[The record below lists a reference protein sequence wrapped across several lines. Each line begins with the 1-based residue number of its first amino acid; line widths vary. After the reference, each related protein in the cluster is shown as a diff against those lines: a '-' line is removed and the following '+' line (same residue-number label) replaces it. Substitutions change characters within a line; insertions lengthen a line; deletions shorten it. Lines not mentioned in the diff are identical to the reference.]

1 MAPLATQYDIQGADL
16 QSLLPRLL
24 SEGLTPSGDQQQSNP
39 GDLVQVLLEHCILK
53 PLSLKSTVDPQ
64 QATYTLAIIKRQ
76 ATLSPKF
83 LTETYHQAPFY
94 QWLIPRLLQ
103 IACSAIAS
111 IPTDESAQ
119 VIAYIIQILGRD
131 QPDDEDTW
139 AKGPGRAAQILSQ
152 LTLFC
157 QDGQKATLFGFAE
170 LPSNL
175 SALLSIVSVILQLDL
190 PFALSFLSTACAQLS
205 EASRL
210 IDTSEL
216 QLKYIRTVNAALGR
230 NIHQGLT
237 KACAYVSSIDT
248 VDGADGK
255 IALMMFYEKMAS
267 AHETLKYDIWWSLLR
282 QCGNLDIR
290 DDSIGFPGICQLLT
304 PVPPRLSCE
313 TIKQI
318 VGLDQIKDWEQIAQE
333 ISIETGSSVKL
344 DTISAFLQKDVQK
357 SRKRKRG
364 ASENLIANLHELLP
378 DLPDSPEG
386 STISD
391 VLLQNSRTL
400 SLLFKAQ
407 NAGVDHIIAEKNRQR
422 YIEAA
427 STPLRSPATAETA
440 VLLLGDLGRLSQGE
454 SLCLVLQLLLRQL
467 GSYNAPLRSLAYTE
481 CTPSRQYHSLS
492 LYDLRDHAVHRFHST
507 ELLAHNIAAYT
518 TSACT
523 VAQPRSPN
531 TCVFLHPQQTA
542 DSLDFLVDLIR
553 SMTHGYSENE
563 PRITVESLMGSCMVD
578 LMVILVVELGDQD
591 KAVRRAAKL
600 GLSKA
605 MAYQRTGTDLGAFL
619 KPYMLGVI
627 SQLNDML
634 HDVLGK
640 KSVEYKKKIIRSMG
654 VLIKLIMASLQST
667 LGIKELRHE
676 TLNTWA
682 VFTSTLKY
690 ADIGPFVG
698 RTTGA
703 LVANWPAFD
712 KSAKSIAIRIID
724 EIADSANDLSQ
735 FVEEVVG
742 MDHIDELQRAASL
755 LTAQRKKWPIDVR
768 ITKVLDRVA
777 KSIQDLVKGD
787 TFNSV
792 AARLMSTL
800 LSIATRDGDCQ
811 ELRDLSYECLGII
824 GALDPDRLGFHVE
837 SNTLTI
843 ASNFADHKESL
854 DFALHLVRDL
864 LVDAF
869 RATND
874 TKHQN
879 HLAFAIQELLRF
891 CGFSLK
897 VIHPA
902 SKIDPSIRQRWQSLP
917 KDQLETLTPLLESRF
932 TLHDVSFRTFSHP
945 IYVTAPTYREWLQR
959 WATDLISK
967 VMSMPDTDRSVSDS
981 KAIFGVFCG
990 VLRNQDVSVA
1000 HHILPHL
1007 VLNVLLS
1014 GVREY
1019 RDEICLEIKTVLQ
1032 DQVQPTSPA
1041 DRRSLS
1047 AQVIFDL
1054 MDHMSKWLRLQ
1065 RVKGSNLDRGE
1076 RSKVVE
1082 GVLSSIETEL
1092 MAHAALQSKAY
1103 ARSLRSFEER
1113 IIQLRKE
1120 RKDTAEL
1127 QTYFERLHQ
1136 IYAELDEPDGMEG
1149 VSAFVISPSLEH
1161 QIREHESTGRW
1172 TSAQSCWE
1180 VRLQQSPDDPT
1191 LHVGLLKCLRN
1202 LGHYDWS
1209 LQLAPFAAE
1218 AAWIIGDWDTV
1229 RQVGPDCPPIG
1240 QALLALHEDDDLSSV
1255 LTRVR
1260 REVGAGITGKGY
1272 TPVYE
1277 ALLQLHL
1284 VQEIAMIQDTKKEI
1298 QIVSKSKNR
1307 HKVVQQHVRQLTAS
1321 LDSRFYTTS
1330 PAFRVREA
1338 ILSIRRTA
1346 LGLMNTPSLNP
1357 EIGDAWILSSKI
1369 ARKAGYE
1376 QTAYSSTLQAREA
1389 DAPFAFVQ
1397 EAKLRRAQGSV
1408 FKALTDLQNTL
1419 APLATDSKFS
1429 ENSEDESF
1437 RRSRDLAKNEIVK
1450 RYTQAITLCDTLESP
1465 YYHLG
1470 HFYDGQVGDPA
1481 QKIIYNYHT
1490 CNYYSI
1496 ALRHGVKYIF
1506 QTMPRMLTLWLDLG
1520 DTKDAKKKKFISKIH
1535 SVVGEAAH
1543 DLPAYQSISTTI
1555 RDADIFSSTLLK
1567 FTDHKIDGRKREKSI
1582 QSHFPYVKSAF
1593 PTKMILPLQ
1602 DALTC
1607 SLPTSSDTVKTHNPF
1622 PNAPIEIHDVRTYAV
1637 MPLNE
1642 ECGLLEWVT
1651 NTHGF
1656 KGIVE
1661 TNYGRQNK
1669 KIFINE
1675 VIDLLTSTRKQ
1686 CPPEAL
1692 TAVFKDKVLPLY
1704 QPTVFHEWFL
1714 TSWPEPSA
1722 WLSSRLAYSRTLAV
1736 MSMIGYIL
1744 GLGDRHGENILF
1756 DGLSGDT
1763 VHVDLN
1769 CLFEKGKTL
1778 EIPERVPFRLTHNMV
1793 DALGVTGVEAAEITM
1808 SILRSNSDSLM
1819 SVLEAFVH
1827 DPLVEWT
1834 SRVSELFAE
1843 SGSYYQGRGKSD
1855 PRDIRSNA
1863 DKNLHPI
1870 KRKLRGVMNEGT
1882 VVSVPNQVETLIKE
1896 ATSPRNLGAMYVGWA
1911 PWL

>member
-53 PLSLKSTVDPQ
+53 PLSLKNTVDAQ

-103 IACSAIAS
+103 IACSSIVS
-111 IPTDESAQ
+111 IPTDESVQ
-119 VIAYIIQILGRD
+119 VTVYIIQILGRD

-157 QDGQKATLFGFAE
+157 QE
-170 LPSNL
+170 SNSFRL
-175 SALLSIVSVILQLDL
+175 CRTSKQPFRPVIN
-190 PFALSFLSTACAQLS
+190 SCAQLS

-210 IDTSEL
+210 IDTSES

-318 VGLDQIKDWEQIAQE
+318 VGLGQIKDWEQIAQE
-333 ISIETGSSVKL
+333 ISIETGNSVKL
-344 DTISAFLQKDVQK
+344 DTISAFLQNDVQK
-357 SRKRKRG
+357 SRKRKRR

-378 DLPDSPEG
+378 DLPDPPEG

-427 STPLRSPATAETA
+427 STPLRSSATAETA
-440 VLLLGDLGRLSQGE
+440 VLLLGDLGRLSQRE

-481 CTPSRQYHSLS
+481 NFLHTTLPHILPALVLSRNREALIHVASIVKQRLGR
-492 LYDLRDHAVHRFHST
+492 LFMDHTAGI
-507 ELLAHNIAAYT
+507 LA
-518 TSACT
+518 
-523 VAQPRSPN
+523 Q
-531 TCVFLHPQQTA
+531 VFLHPQQTA

-640 KSVEYKKKIIRSMG
+640 N
-654 VLIKLIMASLQST
+654 T

-690 ADIGPFVG
+690 ADVGPFVG

-703 LVANWPAFD
+703 LVANWPTFD
-712 KSAKSIAIRIID
+712 NSAKSIAIRIID

-1054 MDHMSKWLRLQ
+1054 MDHLSKWLRLQ

-1260 REVGAGITGKGY
+1260 REVGTGITGKGY

-1284 VQEIAMIQDTKKEI
+1284 VQEIAMIQDTKKDI

-1376 QTAYSSTLQAREA
+1376 QTAYSATLQAREA

-1419 APLATDSKFS
+1419 APLATDSKS
-1429 ENSEDESF
+1429 NENSEDESF

-1567 FTDHKIDGRKREKSI
+1567 FTDHKVDGRKREKSI

-1622 PNAPIEIHDVRTYAV
+1622 PNAPIEIHVPQSREDV
-1637 MPLNE
+1637 N
-1642 ECGLLEWVT
+1642 
-1651 NTHGF
+1651 F
-1656 KGIVE
+1656 GIVE

-1686 CPPEAL
+1686 CPPEGL

-1808 SILRSNSDSLM
+1808 NILRSNSDSLM